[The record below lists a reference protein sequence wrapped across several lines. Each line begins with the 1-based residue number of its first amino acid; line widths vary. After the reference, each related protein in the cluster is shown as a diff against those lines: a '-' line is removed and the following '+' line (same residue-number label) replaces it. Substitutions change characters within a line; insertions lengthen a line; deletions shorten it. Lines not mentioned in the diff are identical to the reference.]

1 MFFDSAAKIP
11 QDNPISQQQPLFGV
25 AETDDV
31 ANCRHLT
38 LGNSPHTTH
47 LGIIG
52 KKLIFASTNKIR
64 SMNKIPDYM
73 FTRKFL
79 FLTVLFIV
87 AFSILFLQLYSP
99 FSSTYW
105 FTLRDSYMLIGTI
118 TMYAFSVL
126 FLFSSKILLIE
137 LNRRYGVG
145 VWGLILFS
153 LAEVFI
159 VSIIYISIT
168 MLVKQDGITLGE
180 LAPKA
185 IFCIFLI
192 LLIPYIIAYLFG
204 YAHGLK
210 IQSGKVAAK
219 SKETLM
225 VSIHDNNG
233 KIKLSLRIMDI
244 LYAVSEDNYVKV
256 FYEQDGAIRNS
267 MIRTTAKNIED
278 DLEGQITR
286 CHRSYLINI
295 AKVKFFNNDRDNLY
309 VILDQEGINPI
320 PVSRSYRDAIASL
333 LSK

>member
-1 MFFDSAAKIP
+1 
-11 QDNPISQQQPLFGV
+11 
-25 AETDDV
+25 
-31 ANCRHLT
+31 
-38 LGNSPHTTH
+38 
-47 LGIIG
+47 
-52 KKLIFASTNKIR
+52 
-64 SMNKIPDYM
+64 MNKIPDYM

-105 FTLRDSYMLIGTI
+105 FTLRDNYMLLGTA

-126 FLFSSKILLIE
+126 FLLSSKVLLIE
-137 LNRRYGVG
+137 LNRKYGIG
-145 VWGLILFS
+145 IWGLVMFS
-153 LAEVFI
+153 LAEVLI
-159 VSIIYISIT
+159 VSIIYVSIT
-168 MLVKQDGITLGE
+168 MLVKQNGATLGE
-180 LAPKA
+180 LFPKA

-192 LLIPYIIAYLFG
+192 LVIPYIIAYLFG

-210 IQSGKVAAK
+210 LQSGKVEPK
-219 SKETLM
+219 SKGTLM

-244 LYAVSEDNYVKV
+244 LYAVSEDNYVKI
-256 FYEQDGAIRNS
+256 FYEQDGVVRNS

-295 AKVKFFNNDRDNLY
+295 AKVRFFNNDRDNLY
-309 VILDQEGINPI
+309 VILDQDGINPI
-320 PVSRSYRDAIASL
+320 PVSRSYRDTITAL
-333 LSK
+333 LSSKS

>member
-1 MFFDSAAKIP
+1 MWRIATNHPPAIHPTQPDLGGTIKNIIFVAQKQSA
-11 QDNPISQQQPLFGV
+11 
-25 AETDDV
+25 
-31 ANCRHLT
+31 
-38 LGNSPHTTH
+38 
-47 LGIIG
+47 
-52 KKLIFASTNKIR
+52 
-64 SMNKIPDYM
+64 MNKLPDYM

-79 FLTVLFIV
+79 FITVLFIV

-105 FTLRDSYMLIGTI
+105 FTLRSSYMMLGTG

-126 FLFSSKILLIE
+126 FLLASKVLLMEI
-137 LNRRYGVG
+137 NRKHGVG

-153 LAEVFI
+153 LAEVLM
-159 VSIIYISIT
+159 VSVIYISIT
-168 MLVKQDGITLGE
+168 LLVKQDGTTLEE
-180 LAPKA
+180 LFPRAL
-185 IFCIFLI
+185 FCIFLI

-210 IQSGKVAAK
+210 LQSGNKKPSAK
-219 SKETLM
+219 GTMM

-256 FYEQDGAIRNS
+256 FYEQDGVVKNS

-320 PVSRSYRDAIASL
+320 PVSRSYRDSIAAL

>member
-1 MFFDSAAKIP
+1 
-11 QDNPISQQQPLFGV
+11 
-25 AETDDV
+25 
-31 ANCRHLT
+31 
-38 LGNSPHTTH
+38 
-47 LGIIG
+47 
-52 KKLIFASTNKIR
+52 
-64 SMNKIPDYM
+64 MNKIPDYM

-105 FTLRDSYMLIGTI
+105 FTLRDNYMLLGTA

-126 FLFSSKILLIE
+126 FLLSSKVLLIE
-137 LNRRYGVG
+137 LNRKYGIG
-145 VWGLILFS
+145 IWGLILFS
-153 LAEVFI
+153 IAEVLI

-168 MLVKQDGITLGE
+168 MLVKQNGATLGE
-180 LAPKA
+180 LVPRA

-192 LLIPYIIAYLFG
+192 LVIPYIIAYLFG

-210 IQSGKVAAK
+210 MQSGKTEPK
-219 SKETLM
+219 HDGTLM

-244 LYAVSEDNYVKV
+244 LYAVSEDNYVKI
-256 FYEQDGAIRNS
+256 FYEQDGTVRNS

-278 DLEGQITR
+278 DLEGHITR

-295 AKVKFFNNDRDNLY
+295 AKVKFYNNDRDNLY
-309 VILDQEGINPI
+309 VILDQDGVNPI
-320 PVSRSYRDAIASL
+320 PVSRSYRDTITSL
-333 LSK
+333 LSSKA

>member
-1 MFFDSAAKIP
+1 
-11 QDNPISQQQPLFGV
+11 
-25 AETDDV
+25 
-31 ANCRHLT
+31 
-38 LGNSPHTTH
+38 
-47 LGIIG
+47 
-52 KKLIFASTNKIR
+52 
-64 SMNKIPDYM
+64 MNKLPDYM

-105 FTLRDSYMLIGTI
+105 FTLRESYKLIGTV

-126 FLFSSKILLIE
+126 FLISSKVLLMD
-137 LNRRYGVG
+137 LNRRYGIG
-145 VWGLILFS
+145 VWGLIFYS
-153 LAEVFI
+153 LAEVII
-159 VSIIYISIT
+159 VSFIYTAISL
-168 MLVKQDGITLGE
+168 LVQKDNISLTE
-180 LAPKA
+180 LLSRALL
-185 IFCIFLI
+185 CIFLI
-192 LLIPYIIAYLFG
+192 LVIPYIIAYLYG

-210 IQSGKVAAK
+210 IQSGSSP
-219 SKETLM
+219 SKPKGALM
-225 VSIHDNNG
+225 VSIHDSKGN
-233 KIKLSLRIMDI
+233 IKLSLRIMDI

-256 FYEQDGAIRNS
+256 FYEQDGVVRNT

-278 DLEGQITR
+278 DLEGHITR

-320 PVSRSYRDAIASL
+320 PVSRSYRDSIASL